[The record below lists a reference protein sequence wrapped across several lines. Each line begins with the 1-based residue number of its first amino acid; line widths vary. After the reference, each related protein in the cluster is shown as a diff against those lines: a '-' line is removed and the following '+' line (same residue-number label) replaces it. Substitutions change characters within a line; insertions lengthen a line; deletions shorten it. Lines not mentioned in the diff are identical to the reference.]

1 MTDTP
6 SNTAKR
12 GFDLSALWVGPG
24 RIVIV
29 LALIVLVFAV
39 MRPET
44 FMSFANI
51 RNIGMA
57 GAILLVMAVGA
68 TFVLVTAGV
77 DLSVGAVL
85 VFSGVIAAKVMG
97 AMGGQG
103 WDVALIGLIA
113 AIVSG
118 TAWGLLNGVLVAKA
132 KVPALVVTLGTMG
145 AAQGLSWIIAGEDL
159 RDVPYVLGDN
169 VGVGSV
175 GGVPVLV
182 IIAVVITILG
192 GILLTATR
200 FGRHTL
206 AIGSNPLAAKEMGI
220 NVDWHLIKVYGL
232 AGMLAG
238 IAGILS
244 LARYGSTTIGGHATD
259 NLQVIAAVVIG
270 GTSLFGG
277 RGSVFTTAV
286 GVLIPATLASGLIMV
301 GLNTFWRDV
310 MVGIVLVA
318 AVYLDQSGRRLTR

>member
-1 MTDTP
+1 MTDNIQNRTF
-6 SNTAKR
+6 R
-12 GFDLSALWVGPG
+12 LEDLWSGPM
-24 RIVIV
+24 R
-29 LALIVLVFAV
+29 IVLVLGLIVAVFAI
-39 MRPET
+39 MRFDT
-44 FMSFANI
+44 FASFANV

-57 GAILLVMAVGA
+57 AAILLVMAVGA
-68 TFVLVTAGV
+68 TFVLITGGV

-97 AMGGQG
+97 AMGSDG
-103 WDVALIGLIA
+103 WEVAAIGLVA
-113 AIVSG
+113 AMAAG
-118 TAWGLLNGVLVAKA
+118 TAWGILNGLLVAKA

-159 RDVPYVLGDN
+159 RDVPYVLGDT
-169 VGVGSV
+169 VGVGSI
-175 GGVPVLV
+175 GGIPILV
-182 IIAVVITILG
+182 IIAIAITLLG
-192 GILLTATR
+192 GLTLQLTR
-200 FGRHTL
+200 FGRHTF
-206 AIGSNPLAAKEMGI
+206 AIGSNPLAAREMGI
-220 NVDWHLIKVYGL
+220 NVDWHLVRVYGL
-232 AGMLAG
+232 AGLLAG

-310 MVGIVLVA
+310 AVGVVLVA
-318 AVYLDQSGRRLTR
+318 AVYLDQAGRRLTR